1 MKPAFRTLGIVAIAL
16 AIGGS
21 SVYTIDATEVAVVTE
36 FGAPVEVRD
45 APGLYFRAPW
55 PIHQVQRFDSRSRLL
70 EIEATE
76 PMTQDQINIVVETF
90 LVWRIS
96 EPQVFLESLRTT
108 ETAEARLK
116 DLVVASVSAGLA
128 SRKYEE
134 LLHVQSGGSVEFLPP
149 AVLEEVSAIAI
160 KRFGVEVQD
169 LRIGHIGLPIQNEQS
184 IYEQMRA
191 ERLQEASQYRAL
203 GQEQAD
209 ITRASADQ
217 LAAETLAEAE
227 QNAGKTR
234 AETEREAAALLVKA
248 YQVDPDFY
256 RFLRQLELDN
266 RIVDEETVLVIV
278 AGSPLLSDLGTTTP

>member
-1 MKPAFRTLGIVAIAL
+1 MNSTFMTLGIGGLSLAIAG
-16 AIGGS
+16 A
-21 SVYTIDATEVAVVTE
+21 SVYTIDATEIAVVTE

-45 APGLYFRAPW
+45 EPGLYFRAPW

-90 LVWRIS
+90 LVWKIA

-128 SRKYEE
+128 TQKYED
-134 LLHVQSGGSVEFLPP
+134 LLHVQSNGGVEFLPST
-149 AVLEEVSAIAI
+149 VLEEVSSTAIE
-160 KRFGVEVQD
+160 RFGVEVQD
-169 LRIGHIGLPIQNEQS
+169 LRIQHIGLPVQNEQS

-217 LAAETLAEAE
+217 VAAETLAGAE
-227 QNAGKTR
+227 ETAGKTR
-234 AETEREAAALLVKA
+234 AQTEKEAAALLVKA
-248 YQVDPDFY
+248 YQSDPEFY
-256 RFLRQLELDN
+256 RFLRQLELYD
-266 RIVDEETVLVIV
+266 RIVDEETVVVIES
-278 AGSPLLSDLGTTTP
+278 GSPLLSDLGTTSP